1 MNSSELL
8 DQFRSDVQDTAEP
21 PLWGDEELLRWLDD
35 AQKWFCRLTDGIADA
50 STVSVCRVNV
60 VAGTDW
66 YSISPLITQLRR
78 ATRVDTGA
86 EIRLLNMEK
95 APLHGVRFDGKP
107 GPLNTFVTG
116 LESHKLRAWPVPSE
130 NVTVEL
136 IVFRLPLETIDDRA
150 QELEID
156 EQHHL
161 ALLDWVKR
169 CAYLRDDPET
179 YDKRKADNY
188 EQRFRNYCENAKHE
202 QTRARRQVGTVA
214 YGGI

>member
-8 DQFRSDVQDTAEP
+8 DQFRSDVEDTADP
-21 PLWGDEELLRWLDD
+21 PLWNDEELFRWIDD

-50 STVSVCRVNV
+50 STVSVCRLSV
-60 VAGTDW
+60 VAGTEW
-66 YSISPLITQLRR
+66 YPTSPLITQIRR

-86 EIRLLNMEK
+86 EIRILSMEK
-95 APLHGVRFDGKP
+95 TPLHGVRFDGKP
-107 GPLNTFVTG
+107 GPLNTLVAG
-116 LESHKLRAWPVPSE
+116 LEKHKLRAWPMPSE
-130 NVTVEL
+130 DVTVEL
-136 IVFRLPLETIDDRA
+136 AVFRLPLESINDRS

-161 ALLDWVKR
+161 ALLHWVKH
-169 CAYLRDDPET
+169 CAYLKNDVET
-179 YDKRKADNY
+179 YDKRKADDY
-188 EQRFRNYCENAKHE
+188 EARFRAYCENAKHE